1 MSTDDTLPSPTF
13 LRVFGHWFNVD
24 LINLSDDGEVT
35 SAAGTVAADLLQEG
49 ETADEIAASVAEVLA
64 QWSPATATAFIEATD
79 VDWLAD
85 EATEE
90 QLKSILAEVA
100 EAAEVSEQGADEM

>member
-13 LRVFGHWFNVD
+13 LRVFGNCFNVD
-24 LINLSDDGEVT
+24 LIDLSDDAEVT
-35 SAAGTVAADLLQEG
+35 STAGAVAADLLQEG
-49 ETADEIAASVAEVLA
+49 ETADEIAAAVSETLA
-64 QWSPATATAFIEATD
+64 QWSPATAMAFIEATD

-90 QLKSILAEVA
+90 QLKSILTEIA
-100 EAAEVSEQGADEM
+100 EAAEASERGADDM